1 MKVLVT
7 GGSGFIGSHVVDKLA
22 DAGHDP
28 VIYDRI
34 PSRWHDDVPTVI
46 GELDDVAALERAMDD
61 CDAVMHLAA
70 AADVNE
76 VAKEPVGSEACNA
89 RGTLMVLEAAR
100 AAKVGRVVYASTIW
114 VYTGESG
121 ERVDEDTPLRM
132 PAHLYTASKLAGEM
146 YCSSYGELYDVETT
160 ILRFGIPYGPRAR
173 PAAVLPAFVNKA
185 FAGDP
190 LTLAGDGSA
199 SRRFVYVEDLAD
211 GCVRGLAPVAANRTY
226 NLVSDESVTILEIA
240 ETVQRLVG
248 PVGIEHTEARA
259 ADFVGVEVDGTR
271 AEREL
276 GWTAATPFAEG
287 AARYIAW
294 RREDDV
300 LPAAAPVAAA
310 PAPAVVPA
318 AGPVAAASASGRR
331 IAERLPSRPG
341 AWAAATGVFVLASAA
356 MLVAYL
362 VAVHSAGLSSEEART
377 VGTTMF
383 LSLGAFLVLELV
395 WPEPDLR
402 RTAQVAVGVL
412 AALFAFFVLTPWGRE
427 IANLGEPSATAI
439 VLTIAGVG
447 LAIALAATA
456 LWLARAGGLLRH
468 VRASA

>member
-34 PSRWHDDVPTVI
+34 PSRWHDEVPTVI
-46 GELDDVAALERAMDD
+46 GELDDVTALERAMDG

-76 VAKEPVGSEACNA
+76 VAREPVCSEACNA

-100 AAKVGRVVYASTIW
+100 AAQVGRVVYASTIW

-211 GCVRGLAPVAANRTY
+211 GCVRALAPRAANRTY

-240 ETVQRLVG
+240 ETVQRLIG
-248 PVGIEHTEARA
+248 PVGIEHTEART
-259 ADFVGVEVDGTR
+259 ADFVGVEVDGAR
-271 AEREL
+271 AGRGR

-287 AARYIAW
+287 ASRYVAW
-294 RREDDV
+294 RREED
-300 LPAAAPVAAA
+300 AA
-310 PAPAVVPA
+310 PAPAPAVAPESAPVPE
-318 AGPVAAASASGRR
+318 PLAAAASSASGRR
-331 IAERLPSRPG
+331 IAARLPGRPG
-341 AWAAATGVFVLASAA
+341 AWAAATGGFILASAA

-362 VAVHSAGLSSEEART
+362 IAVHSAGLSSEEART

-383 LSLGAFLVLELV
+383 LSLGTFLVLELV
-395 WPEPDLR
+395 WPEPELR
-402 RTAQVAVGVL
+402 RSAQVAVGLL
-412 AALFAFFVLTPWGRE
+412 AGLFAFFVLTPWGRAV
-427 IANLGEPSATAI
+427 ANLGEPSATAI

-456 LWLARAGGLLRH
+456 LWMARAGGLLRH
-468 VRASA
+468 ARAGA